1 MAPLIIT
8 SIAFA
13 LLLLVQFCDVYTKQ
27 TRQLSSAV
35 GVLCIGINLWFFALG
50 WPMEYGA
57 LIIVTGG
64 SILAVQAMLCYL
76 GHDTVTPTR

>member
-1 MAPLIIT
+1 MAPLMITIIAST
-8 SIAFA
+8 

-27 TRQLSSAV
+27 TRELSSLM
-35 GVLCIGINLWFFALG
+35 GVLCIGINLWFFAIG
-50 WPMEYGA
+50 WPVKYGA

-76 GHDTVTPTR
+76 GYDTVTAKR

>member
-8 SIAFA
+8 IIAFA

-27 TRQLSSAV
+27 TRQLSSML
-35 GVLCIGINLWFFALG
+35 GVLCIGINLWFCAIG
-50 WPMEYGA
+50 WPIKYGA

-64 SILAVQAMLCYL
+64 SVLAVQAMLCYL
-76 GHDTVTPTR
+76 GHDTITAKR